1 LSNLPDLTGQ
11 TILQVIPT
19 LHAGGAERTVIE
31 VSDAIVRAGGRALVT
46 SAGGRLVEEL
56 EKAGGTHIA
65 FNTDSKNPFTVWNNG
80 KRLAQLVEQE
90 NISLIHAR
98 SRAPGWSAYRA
109 AQLTNKPFVTT
120 YHGAYSGT
128 SGPKRRYNSVMA
140 RGDMVIA
147 NSRWMAD
154 HIAETHDLG
163 PDKII
168 IVPRGVDFEA
178 FSAEKVSEER
188 LTCIRQAWGLG
199 AENDRV
205 VLFLPARLTE
215 WKGQKL
221 ALAALAEL
229 GPEERDKVV
238 LVMTGEAQG
247 KGKYVDELNH
257 QIGLSGLLDA
267 TRIQNHCEDMPAALL
282 AADIV
287 LAPSVRPE
295 AFGRTAAEAAAM
307 GRPVIAADHG
317 GARETVVDGET
328 GARFAPGNPQ
338 ALAGAIR
345 LLLSVGQGTRD
356 TMGQNGREHVLQ
368 HFSTIGLQAA
378 TLSLYTALI
387 GMRRPDPE

>member
-1 LSNLPDLTGQ
+1 
-11 TILQVIPT
+11 
-19 LHAGGAERTVIE
+19 
-31 VSDAIVRAGGRALVT
+31 
-46 SAGGRLVEEL
+46 
-56 EKAGGTHIA
+56 
-65 FNTDSKNPFTVWNNG
+65 
-80 KRLAQLVEQE
+80 
-90 NISLIHAR
+90 
-98 SRAPGWSAYRA
+98 
-109 AQLTNKPFVTT
+109 
-120 YHGAYSGT
+120 
-128 SGPKRRYNSVMA
+128 
-140 RGDMVIA
+140 
-147 NSRWMAD
+147 MAD